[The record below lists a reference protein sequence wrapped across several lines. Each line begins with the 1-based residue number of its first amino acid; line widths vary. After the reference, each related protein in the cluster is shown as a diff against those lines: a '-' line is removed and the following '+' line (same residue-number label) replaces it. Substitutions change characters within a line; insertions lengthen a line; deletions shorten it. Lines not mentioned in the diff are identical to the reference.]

1 MRIST
6 AAIRRR
12 LWIGRDTSGDELAK
26 AARAERRRLKRVRT
40 ANLSDQIRRQDPR
53 ANNSFVTQHRD
64 PTRWQ
69 GRT

>member
-12 LWIGRDTSGDELAK
+12 LWIGGVASRDEVAK
-26 AARAERRRLKRVRT
+26 AAKVERRRLKRVRT
-40 ANLSDQIRRQDPR
+40 AKLSDQIRRQDPR